1 MYIWATEVSR
11 SIHEGKWLAI
21 KYENQSGEE
30 TSFWIAINDIRPL
43 TRSLTVDVYN
53 VSKSPAYSQG
63 YKIYLDRIKQAFVL
77 EGSYH
82 DKQEHLINKITENPD
97 EYDFL
102 SSIDFEDK
110 VLKYYL
116 ECYNYDNEPYQT
128 NYTMIE
134 GIDMDSFEDG
144 VLLQMTDE
152 VYENSLRTLQAQ
164 LNLKVKNNAIYERIV
179 LNHLSIY
186 SPAKGIIPIAFH
198 SVLVDIKNKQLVKET
213 VLEFSPKSIVFSSDN
228 KVLLQNYTD
237 VDFEHFK
244 ATFEDKREEYI
255 ESIKANLSFNEK
267 VDQRP
272 YFMKIATRYSIS
284 IKDEYGSIQ
293 NKLKSDGTDALTAG
307 LISFFGKKIDE
318 TKPGKKSIIVDN
330 DKINVNQMRTV
341 FNAINRDV
349 LYVQGPPGTGKTVSI
364 VNIIHSSL
372 FNDQTVLVT
381 TNNNEAVDN
390 IFEKINKLKF
400 NGIQI
405 RYPYLRLG
413 SDLHIAETL
422 NRVASNI
429 AYFEQLDEKVTL
441 EELRRVKS
449 KLREMMAPS
458 TQLISDF
465 ENKLDAEKRIEILNQ
480 LITVVNED
488 PSLDETQKASQTIDL
503 EAQIQKYQQELP
515 DYDIDETV
523 LQKIVFDSDLVKE
536 YLYCESLQHGKAL
549 LASKNRSLLEVL
561 KMSEKKERLKEFK
574 KLIKTDDGFD
584 MLTECFPIIAST
596 NISVLKIGNPN
607 KLFDL
612 LIMEEA
618 SQCST
623 GVALVPMNRC
633 RRACFIGD
641 PNQLQ
646 PVVNI
651 SDERNQLLRNVY
663 RVPDSYDYRAYSIL
677 NTLLRIDGISKFIL
691 LKKHYR
697 CAKKIVSFSNKK
709 YYNEQLEIET
719 VEPPH
724 EPLKLITVENSGSNK
739 KNTSHSEVNAILNEL
754 RVSDTS
760 QEIAVITP
768 FRNQVQLIRDEL
780 TKNGYNHIPVD
791 TVYGFQGKEK
801 DKIIFSGAISE
812 GTGNGTFDWIKN
824 NKELINVMST
834 RPRNELV
841 VVADVDR
848 VRELS
853 GNEMN
858 DFYEFITYV
867 EMNGNSVVTHKENDA
882 FDSRV
887 TGFKHYSTDSET
899 EFLKTIAQLKS
910 TTQKFSVETKA
921 RVADVLDLHKV
932 RERDREL
939 FSYAIKAHFDFVL
952 YDHTKRPLL
961 AVEIC
966 GDEHFSDP
974 AVMANDLKKVK
985 VCLEHNMKIIPILN
999 ADVRRYIEIKKAIIN
1014 TLTN

>member
-77 EGSYH
+77 EGSFH
-82 DKQEHLINKITENPD
+82 EKQESLIKRIEENPD
-97 EYDFL
+97 EFFFL

-116 ECYNYDNEPYQT
+116 ECYNYDNEPFQT
-128 NYTMIE
+128 NYTMID

-152 VYENSLRTLQAQ
+152 TYDQSIKSLQAQ

-198 SVLVDIKNKQLVKET
+198 SVLVDIKNKQFVKET
-213 VLEFSPKSIVFSSDN
+213 TLEFSPKSIVFSSDN

-237 VDFEHFK
+237 IDFEHFK

-255 ESIKANLSFNEK
+255 ESIKANLSYNEK
-267 VDQRP
+267 IDQRP

-284 IKDEYGSIQ
+284 LRDEYGSIQ
-293 NKLKSDGTDALTAG
+293 NKLSSDLQDSLTAG
-307 LISFFGKKIDE
+307 LSSFFGKKLEE
-318 TKPGKKSIIVDN
+318 TKPGKKPIIVDS
-330 DKINVNQMRTV
+330 DKINVNQIRTI
-341 FNAINRDV
+341 FNAVNRDV

-390 IFEKINKLKF
+390 IFEKINRLKF

-405 RYPYLRLG
+405 RYPFLRLG

-429 AYFEQLDEKVTL
+429 AYFEQIDEKVTVA
-441 EELRRVKS
+441 EFKRVKAR
-449 KLREMMAPS
+449 LREMMAPS
-458 TQLISDF
+458 SQLISDF
-465 ENKLDAEKRIEILNQ
+465 ENRLDVENKIEILNQ
-480 LITVVNED
+480 LINVVNLD
-488 PSLDETQKASQTIDL
+488 SSLDETQKASQTIDL
-503 EAQIQKYQQELP
+503 EAQIQKYQQDLP
-515 DYDIDETV
+515 ATDIDETV
-523 LQKIVFDSDLVKE
+523 LQKIEFDSELVKE
-536 YLYCESLQHGKAL
+536 YLYYESLQHGKAL
-549 LASKNRSLLEVL
+549 LSPKNKSLLDIL
-561 KMSEKKERLKEFK
+561 KMNEKKERLKEFK
-574 KLIKTDDGFD
+574 KFIKTDDGFD

-623 GVALVPMNRC
+623 GVALVPMNRS

-663 RVPDSYDYRAYSIL
+663 KVPDNYDYRAYSIL

-719 VEPPH
+719 IDPPH
-724 EPLKLITVENSGSNK
+724 EPLKLISVENSGSNK
-739 KNTSHSEVNAILNEL
+739 KNTSYSEVNAIISEL
-754 RVSDTS
+754 KSSDTN
-760 QEIAVITP
+760 QEIAVIAP
-768 FRNQVQLIRDEL
+768 FRNQVQLLRDEL
-780 TKNGYNHIPVD
+780 DKNGYNHIPVD

-801 DKIIFSGAISE
+801 DKIIFSSAISE
-812 GTGNGTFDWIKN
+812 GTGLGTFEWLKN

-841 VVADVDR
+841 VVADIDR

-858 DFYEFITYV
+858 DFYEFLTYV
-867 EMNGNSVVTHKENDA
+867 EMNGNADVTYQENDV

-887 TGFKHYSTDSET
+887 KGYKQYSTDSEN

-910 TTQKFSVETKA
+910 TTQKFTVQTKA
-921 RVADVLDLHKV
+921 RVTDVLDLLKV
-932 RERDREL
+932 RDKDREL
-939 FSYAIKAHFDFVL
+939 FRYGISAHFDFVL
-952 YDHTKRPLL
+952 YDHMKRPLL

-966 GDEHFSDP
+966 GDEHFTDP

-985 VCLEHNMKIIPILN
+985 ICLEHNMKIMPILN